1 MSHSKDFENKFFF
14 IIPIFFLLSLFF
26 SVFYGEDTLGSA
38 KHDYFHHEKYFAL
51 FSESFYK
58 TFSEYGNNFEV
69 RNSPIFYILRNKT
82 KPYFAL
88 RFEIPK
94 IKKIDKQLIFGST
107 LFGIGWGTVG
117 FCPGPAISSLALL
130 NPLSILFVIS
140 MVVGFYSSKIFIK
153 NKKSIFYG

>member
-1 MSHSKDFENKFFF
+1 MINR
-14 IIPIFFLLSLFF
+14 IFSLFSGLIF
-26 SVFYGEDTLGSA
+26 GLGLTLSSMTNPSKVIGFLDITGTWDPSLMFVMIGA
-38 KHDYFHHEKYFAL
+38 IAIC
-51 FSESFYK
+51 
-58 TFSEYGNNFEV
+58 
-69 RNSPIFYILRNKT
+69 SPIFYILRNKT

-88 RFEIPK
+88 QFEIPK
-94 IKKIDKQLIFGST
+94 IKKIDKQLILGST

-153 NKKSIFYG
+153 NKKLIFYE